1 MNQAERDAERWMQ
14 NHAKWQQ
21 REIYRAKET
30 GDAYYINEYG
40 DVIVKN
46 HEHKAKNPGESK

>member
-46 HEHKAKNPGESK
+46 HEHKAKNQGESK

>member
-1 MNQAERDAERWMQ
+1 MNQADRDA
-14 NHAKWQQ
+14 AKWMEAAAKWRE

-46 HEHKAKNPGESK
+46 HEHKAKNEGESK